1 MRVGDIVEYTDDW
14 IKERKWYLLSFNG
27 NSLCTIVIIR
37 DGKYTNEKNGE
48 VRLNA
53 NIVNL
58 NTEKI
63 KLIK

>member
-1 MRVGDIVEYTDDW
+1 MRVGDIVEYTEDW
-14 IKERKWYLLSFNG
+14 IKGRKWYLLSLYDND
-27 NSLCTIVIIR
+27 LCSIAIIR

-48 VRLNA
+48 IRLNA

-58 NTEKI
+58 NIGKI

>member
-14 IKERKWYLLSFNG
+14 IKGRKWYLLSLYDND
-27 NSLCTIVIIR
+27 LCTIVIIR

-53 NIVNL
+53 NTVNL
-58 NTEKI
+58 NKEKI

>member
-14 IKERKWYLLSFNG
+14 IKGRKWYLLSFNG
-27 NSLCTIVIIR
+27 NDLCTIVIIR
-37 DGKYTNEKNGE
+37 DGKYINEKNGE

-58 NTEKI
+58 NIEKI